1 MTDRKRLL
9 FLYTGGTLS
18 MVTAGDPGHLVPTPT
33 APNLTELVPA
43 LSTVAQIEGRMVT
56 AVDSSDLTPAD
67 WGQLALAIK
76 EAHDDYDGFVVV
88 HGTDTMTFTAA
99 ALSFML
105 GGDHKPV
112 VLTGSQRP
120 LRQARTDARVNLIH
134 SAICASHDIRE
145 VSLYFGNHLF
155 RGNRA
160 TKTSVHAYDAFASP
174 NHPPLMEIGVDIEQN
189 STPLQRTG
197 PLTVSTEVCT
207 DIAILSAFPGMEP
220 TALGALVEAGKRMV
234 MIRGFGEGNLPQAG
248 WPKAIRS
255 ATNAGVH
262 ILVGSQCRAGAS
274 RPGRYAGSTA
284 ALTAGALFIGDMTGE
299 AAVVKSMCLLGRG
312 LDGEAF
318 RSALLSPM
326 AGEITPGSAAR
337 L

>member
-1 MTDRKRLL
+1 MGYTPSHLGHVNIYVRNAEASRQWYEDVLGLHTYDFLAGRAAFMT
-9 FLYTGGTLS
+9 
-18 MVTAGDPGHLVPTPT
+18 A
-33 APNLTELVPA
+33 NLDE
-43 LSTVAQIEGRMVT
+43 
-56 AVDSSDLTPAD
+56 
-67 WGQLALAIK
+67 
-76 EAHDDYDGFVVV
+76 
-88 HGTDTMTFTAA
+88 
-99 ALSFML
+99 
-105 GGDHKPV
+105 
-112 VLTGSQRP
+112 
-120 LRQARTDARVNLIH
+120 
-134 SAICASHDIRE
+134 SHEI
-145 VSLYFGNHLF
+145 
-155 RGNRA
+155 A
-160 TKTSVHAYDAFASP
+160 
-174 NHPPLMEIGVDIEQN
+174 LMEIGADIEQN